1 MILATITTIVL
12 IGLVALCSAVV
23 YLVEKMQAPGMRDRV

>member
-1 MILATITTIVL
+1 MILATITTTVL

-23 YLVEKMQAPGMRDRV
+23 HLGMRDRV